1 MNNFDKEQ
9 DELVEQI
16 NKITLSLAT
25 DQDILEWS
33 HGEVTRPETIN
44 YKSYRPEKDG
54 LFDEL
59 IFGPVTDY
67 KCPICNTKYKKS
79 DENSVCTKTP
89 ACEKYRP
96 VILPKITRRSRM
108 GHIKL
113 HNPVVHFWFFKIDH
127 SIISKLLGLRVA
139 DSTKQVTKADLE
151 KLIYYKSHIVL
162 EAGNLTSLKKNTI
175 IDINEAANIYEAA
188 LEEMLGNYEKDTDE
202 YEDIETALIELRE
215 YAESKIGKD
224 FGIDFYQYNE
234 IIHEYSDAKI
244 DTGSR
249 AVEYLLTHIDLAEE
263 AAAVQAEIDKINSE
277 MDLDN
282 GLSSTK
288 EQDRAKLYKRLTVIN
303 SFIKSGQ
310 DPKSMLIYNLPVI
323 PADLRPLVQLD
334 GGRHST
340 SDVNELY
347 RRIIIRNNRL
357 AKWNE
362 ADAPMLIK
370 QNEYRMIQEAVDALI
385 DNARKKPTPVVSKD
399 SHPLKSISDALTG
412 KKGRF
417 RQNLLGKRVDYSGR
431 SVIVVGPSLRMHEV
445 GIPRDMAAKLFEPW
459 IIKELIKG
467 EPSITSVKSAKK
479 MIETLNPIIW
489 PYVEKAI
496 DGRPVL
502 LNRAPTLHRLS
513 IQAFQPVLI
522 RGKAIKLHPL
532 VTTAFNADFD
542 GDQMA
547 VHVPISDQ
555 AVREA
560 KELMLASKNIL
571 GPKDGEPII
580 NPSQDMI
587 LGLYYLTIEKANV
600 KGEGNFYASFDDM
613 MLAYENGYITLHT
626 RVVLPISAMSKE
638 SVSKYT
644 NAPYLVSTVGK
655 FILNR
660 AFPSD
665 FEFIFGKYVTRK
677 EVAQPDGSIKVSE
690 SEKIDTSDKDLN
702 KYVLNYGDDFR
713 AKIANMPV
721 NLALS
726 KKDIAKIVRRVYE
739 KYVAVV
745 TMEDIAS
752 IINDTTQDNFEDR
765 FTECAELV
773 DFANAP
779 IPTSHARIISN
790 SIKEHFEAINYEW
803 SKKNPNVAEGMKP
816 VWTLVEYTKVLEKV
830 WFDYTNYVASILD
843 RVKNLGFKFSTISGT
858 TISMNDITTLDTT
871 AEKIKKGEEYTD
883 QLKKFFEEGY
893 LTDDERYTLTIQK
906 WSEVKDSIE
915 KDLKEVTKSDIDN
928 PLFMMFTSGARGN
941 SSNFTQLA
949 GMRGLMNNNTKVL
962 KADAENDRV
971 VRSTVEIPVK
981 SSFLSGLTA
990 YEFYSSTHGARKGL
1004 TDTALNTAKS
1014 GYLTRRLVDVAQG
1027 IVVRE
1032 DDCGSDFG
1040 FVVKDIKD
1048 TKTDT
1053 VIESLQE
1060 RIEGRFTNKAIL
1072 DENGNELVAANT
1084 LITPDLADKIVNE
1097 YGQSQ
1102 VEIRSV
1108 LSCHTKNGVC
1118 KHCYGKDLATNR
1130 IVNIGEAVGVVAA
1143 QSIGEPGTQLTMRTF
1158 HTGGVAGVEDITG
1171 GFGRLIELIDAYD
1184 FPWGKPAVIST
1195 VYGTVTRIAPA
1206 TDKNGK
1212 DSTDILLVD
1221 VETKKADGSIATET
1235 YSGKVSQKLRVK
1247 LGDKVVSGQKIFE
1260 GPIILNQL
1268 LEAADTRAVQNY
1280 LLKEVQRLYR
1290 LQGITI
1296 SDKYIEIIIRQML
1309 SKIMITDPGDSNFF
1323 TGSLVDTFVYQKE
1336 NGKLLAAGKRPAYGE
1351 VKIRGAKQT
1360 PLLSDSFLA
1369 AASYQETAKILVNSS
1384 IAKRVDYLEGLK
1396 ENIILGHKIPAGTN
1410 ANYEL
1415 KGKYDIRD
1423 PKTYFTG
1430 KIDPENGD
1438 FELSQEEQDEI
1449 NSTFDDIE
1457 IPVSFDEDSLLLQ
1470 TQDDM
1475 DMTDDEENQEI
1486 FDIDDD
1492 VLEIA
1497 NEYED
1502 DTMDDEE

>member
-1 MNNFDKEQ
+1 MNNSNFDAKS
-9 DELVEQI
+9 VEDKI

-25 DQDILEWS
+25 DEDILKWS
-33 HGEVTRPETIN
+33 HGEVTKPETIN
-44 YKSYRPEKDG
+44 YKSYKPEKDG

-59 IFGPVTDY
+59 IFGPTTDY
-67 KCPICNTKYKKS
+67 KCPVCGTKYKKS
-79 DENSVCTKTP
+79 DENSVCTRTP
-89 ACEKYRP
+89 ACEKYKP

-127 SIISKLLGLRVA
+127 SIIAKLLGLRVA
-139 DSTKQVTKADLE
+139 DSSKQVTKADLE

-162 EAGNLTSLKKNTI
+162 EDGGLESLKKNTI

-188 LEEMLGNYEKDTDE
+188 LMEMLKMYDKDTDE
-202 YEDIETALIELRE
+202 YEDIATALDELRT

-244 DTGSR
+244 DTGSK
-249 AVEYLLTHIDLAEE
+249 AIEYLLTHIDLEEE
-263 AAAVQAEIDKINSE
+263 AKKVQAEIDLINQE
-277 MDLDN
+277 ADEN
-282 GLSSTK
+282 GNLSSTK
-288 EQDRAKLYKRLTVIN
+288 EQERGKLYKRLTIIN

-310 DPKSMLIYNLPVI
+310 HPKNMLIYNLPVI

-385 DNARKKPTPVVSKD
+385 DNNRKKPTPVTSKD
-399 SHPLKSISDALTG
+399 GHPLKSISDALVG

-431 SVIVVGPSLRMHEV
+431 SVIVVGPTLKMHEV

-459 IIKELIKG
+459 IIKELL
-467 EPSITSVKSAKK
+467 ENETSITSVKSAKK
-479 MIETLNPIIW
+479 MIDSLNPIIW

-560 KELMLASKNIL
+560 RELMLASKNIL

-587 LGLYYLTIEKANV
+587 LGLYYLTIEKAGQPN
-600 KGEGNFYASFDDM
+600 EGKIFANYEEM
-613 MLAYENGYITLHT
+613 MLAYENGIVNLHT
-626 RVVLPISAMSKE
+626 RVVLPVSELDKN
-638 SVSKYT
+638 SVKLHTS
-644 NAPYLVSTVGK
+644 NPYIFSTVGK
-655 FILNR
+655 FILNKV
-660 AFPSD
+660 FPSD
-665 FEFIFGKYVTRK
+665 FEFIFGKSIVRK
-677 EVAQPDGSIKVSE
+677 ETVNADGSISVSE
-690 SEKIDTSDKDLN
+690 KERLDTSENALDK
-702 KYVLNYGDDFR
+702 YTMPYGTNFAEYLKD
-713 AKIANMPV
+713 IPV
-721 NLALS
+721 NLGLN
-726 KKDIAKIVRRVYE
+726 KKDIAKIVLNVYK

-745 TMEDIAS
+745 TMEDIAGVIDS
-752 IINDTTQDNFEDR
+752 TDVNNFEGRFNDCAALIDYAGERIPTIHATNISNFIKEEFERINFIIGTDEETHKLKRQWNIND
-765 FTECAELV
+765 
-773 DFANAP
+773 
-779 IPTSHARIISN
+779 
-790 SIKEHFEAINYEW
+790 Y
-803 SKKNPNVAEGMKP
+803 
-816 VWTLVEYTKVLEKV
+816 TLVLERV
-830 WFDYTNYVASILD
+830 WFRYTNYVASILD
-843 RVKNLGFKFSTISGT
+843 NIKELGFKYSTISGT

-871 AEKIKKGEEYTD
+871 AQKIKEGEEYTD
-883 QLKKFFEEGY
+883 QLKQFFLEGY
-893 LTDDERYTLTIQK
+893 LTDDERYSLTIQK
-906 WSEVKDSIE
+906 WSQVKESIE

-949 GMRGLMNNNTKVL
+949 GMRGLMSNNTKVL

-971 VRSTVEIPVK
+971 VRSTIEVPVK
-981 SSFLSGLTA
+981 SSFLSGLSA

-1014 GYLTRRLVDVAQG
+1014 GYLTRRLVDVAQS
-1027 IVVRE
+1027 IVVKE
-1032 DDCGSDFG
+1032 VDCGSDFG
-1040 FVVKDIKD
+1040 FVVKDIRD
-1048 TKTDT
+1048 TKTNT

-1060 RIEGRFTNKAIL
+1060 RIEGRFTNKPIIDA
-1072 DENGNELVAANT
+1072 NGHIIVDANT
-1084 LITPDLADKIVNE
+1084 LISAEMADKIVNL
-1097 YGQSQ
+1097 YNIDQ

-1108 LSCHTKNGVC
+1108 LSCHTRNGVC
-1118 KHCYGKDLATNR
+1118 VHCYGKDLATNR
-1130 IVNIGEAVGVVAA
+1130 LVNIGEAVGVVAA

-1171 GFGRLIELIDAYD
+1171 GFGRLLELIDAYEK
-1184 FPWGKPAVIST
+1184 PWGKPAVISPVT
-1195 VYGTVTRIAPA
+1195 GTVVSIAPA
-1206 TDKNGK
+1206 RDKNGK
-1212 DSTDILLVD
+1212 ENDIMLVEI
-1221 VETKKADGSIATET
+1221 ETTRPNGQKEIVTT
-1235 YSGKVSQKLRVK
+1235 SGRVSQKLRVK
-1247 LGDKVVSGQKIFE
+1247 VGQTLRPGQKIFE
-1260 GPIILNQL
+1260 GPIIINDL
-1268 LEAADTRAVQNY
+1268 LEVADTRAVQNY
-1280 LLKEVQRLYR
+1280 LLKEIQRLYR

-1309 SKIMITDPGDSNFF
+1309 SKIMITDPGDSKFF
-1323 TGSLVDTFVYQKE
+1323 TGSLVDTFIYQKE
-1336 NGKLLAAGKRPAYGE
+1336 NGRLIAQGLKPAYGQ

-1360 PLLSDSFLA
+1360 PLLSDSFLS

-1384 IAKRVDYLEGLK
+1384 IAERVDNLDGLK

-1410 ANYEL
+1410 SNYQL

-1423 PKTYFTG
+1423 PRSYFTN
-1430 KIDPENGD
+1430 KVILDDTLEDENGNVYISED
-1438 FELSQEEQDEI
+1438 FNKYTSDLLKESEKMGDLDEVLSDLAQENEELQ
-1449 NSTFDDIE
+1449 NSF
-1457 IPVSFDEDSLLLQ
+1457 EDSYAS
-1470 TQDDM
+1470 
-1475 DMTDDEENQEI
+1475 
-1486 FDIDDD
+1486 DDD
-1492 VLEIA
+1492 YEEDFV
-1497 NEYED
+1497 NE
-1502 DTMDDEE
+1502 

>member
-1 MNNFDKEQ
+1 MNNFNNNDPK
-9 DELVEQI
+9 DISKLI

-25 DQDILEWS
+25 NDDILEWS
-33 HGEVTRPETIN
+33 NGEVKKPETIN
-44 YKSYRPEKDG
+44 YKSYKPEKDG

-59 IFGPVTDY
+59 IFGPTTDY
-67 KCPICNTKYKKS
+67 KCPVCGTKYKKS
-79 DENSVCTKTP
+79 DENLICSKTP
-89 ACEKYRP
+89 ACEKYKP
-96 VILPKITRRSRM
+96 QILPKITRRSRM

-127 SIISKLLGLRVA
+127 SIISKLLGLRVH
-139 DSTKQVTKADLE
+139 DSNKQVTKADLE

-162 EAGNLTSLKKNTI
+162 DSGELKSLKKNTI
-175 IDINEAANIYEAA
+175 IDINDAANIYEAA
-188 LEEMLGNYEKDTDE
+188 LEEMLNNYEKDTDE
-202 YEDIETALIELRE
+202 YEDIETALNELRD
-215 YAESKIGKD
+215 YAVSKIGKD
-224 FGIDFYQYNE
+224 FGIDFYQYND
-234 IIHEYSDAKI
+234 IIHEYSNAKI
-244 DTGSR
+244 GTGSQSI
-249 AVEYLLTHIDLAEE
+249 AYLLENINLEEE
-263 AAAVQAEIDKINSE
+263 ALAVQAEIDIINSQGE
-277 MDLDN
+277 DE
-282 GLSSTK
+282 GLTSTK
-288 EQDRAKLYKRLTVIN
+288 IQDRQKLYKRLTVIN

-310 DPKSMLIYNLPVI
+310 KPTSMLIYNLPVI

-357 AKWNE
+357 EKWNE
-362 ADAPMLIK
+362 SDAPMLIK

-385 DNARKKPTPVVSKD
+385 DNARKKPSPVTSKD

-431 SVIVVGPSLRMHEV
+431 SVIVVGPTLKMYEV

-467 EPSITSVKSAKK
+467 EESITSVKSAKK
-479 MIETLNPIIW
+479 LIENLNPIIW

-587 LGLYYLTIEKANV
+587 LGLYYLTIEKAGA
-600 KGEGNFYASFDDM
+600 KGEGNFYANYDDM
-613 MLAYENGYITLHT
+613 MLAYERGYITLHT
-626 RVVLPISAMSKE
+626 RVVLPVKSLNKE
-638 SVSKYT
+638 SISSNT
-644 NAPYLVSTVGK
+644 SEPYLISTVGK
-655 FILNR
+655 FILNN
-660 AFPSD
+660 AFPTD
-665 FEFIFGKYVTRK
+665 FPFVFGKYVSVNYKTN
-677 EVAQPDGSIKVSE
+677 PDGSVKTIEKEMIHTSE
-690 SEKIDTSDKDLN
+690 HDLDR
-702 KYVLNYGDDFR
+702 YTLPYGANF
-713 AKIANMPV
+713 KEEIANMQP
-721 NLALS
+721 NLALT
-726 KKDIAKIVRRVYE
+726 KKDIAKIVRKVYE
-739 KYVAVV
+739 NYVAVV
-745 TMEDIAS
+745 TMEDIAEV
-752 IINDTTQDNFEDR
+752 IQNVTQINYEDNFQ
-765 FTECAELV
+765 ECAELI
-773 DFANAP
+773 DYKGEQ
-779 IPTSHARIISN
+779 ISTSHARIIN
-790 SIKEHFEAINYEW
+790 KLIKEAFSRLAFNTP
-803 SKKNPNVAEGMKP
+803 KNQLPESFQWDVDQ
-816 VWTLVEYTKVLEKV
+816 YTKALDDV
-830 WFDYTNYVASILD
+830 WFNYSNYVASILD
-843 RVKNLGFKFSTISGT
+843 KIKNLGFAFSTISGT
-858 TISMNDITTLDTT
+858 TISMNDITTLETT
-871 AEKIKKGEEYTD
+871 KEKIQKGEKYIDE
-883 QLKKFFEEGY
+883 LKKFFENGW
-893 LTDDERYTLTIQK
+893 LTDDERYNLVIQK
-906 WSEVKDSIE
+906 WTEVKDSIE
-915 KDLKEVTKSDIDN
+915 KDLKEVTKSDLDN

-949 GMRGLMNNNTKVL
+949 GMRGLMQNNTKVL

-981 SSFLSGLTA
+981 SSFLDGLSA

-1032 DDCGSDFG
+1032 EDCGSDFG

-1053 VIESLQE
+1053 VIESLTE
-1060 RIEGRFTNKAIL
+1060 RIEGRFTNSAIL
-1072 DENGNELVAANT
+1072 DDQGNVVVEGNT
-1084 LITPDLADKIVNE
+1084 FITPEIANKIVNE
-1097 YGQSQ
+1097 YGKKE

-1118 KHCYGKDLATNR
+1118 KRCYGKDLASNR

-1184 FPWGKPAVIST
+1184 FPWGRPAIISK
-1195 VYGTVTRIAPA
+1195 VYGTVTSIVPA
-1206 TDKNGK
+1206 KDKSGK
-1212 DSTDILLVD
+1212 DTDVMLVTI
-1221 VETKKADGSIATET
+1221 ETQVNAKQKENIIE
-1235 YSGKVSQKLRVK
+1235 SGKVSQKLRVK
-1247 LGDKVVSGQKIFE
+1247 VGDRVVPGQKIFE
-1260 GPIILNQL
+1260 GPVILNDL
-1268 LEAADTRAVQNY
+1268 LKYADTRAVQNY

-1323 TGSLVDTFVYQKE
+1323 TGSLVDTFVYQRE
-1336 NGKLLAAGKRPAYGE
+1336 NGKLLAQGKRPAFGE

-1384 IAKRVDYLEGLK
+1384 IAKRVDHLEGLK
-1396 ENIILGHKIPAGTN
+1396 ENIILGLKIPAGTN
-1410 ANYEL
+1410 SNFEL

-1423 PKTYFTG
+1423 PRSYFAPMAYSNNNETFEPMELM
-1430 KIDPENGD
+1430 DFEELTENGEYYD
-1438 FELSQEEQDEI
+1438 QIDEMS
-1449 NSTFDDIE
+1449 N
-1457 IPVSFDEDSLLLQ
+1457 LQ
-1470 TQDDM
+1470 YDM
-1475 DMTDDEENQEI
+1475 DDVSYDGMED
-1486 FDIDDD
+1486 FD
-1492 VLEIA
+1492 
-1497 NEYED
+1497 
-1502 DTMDDEE
+1502 

>member
-9 DELVEQI
+9 ENIQKLI

-25 DQDILEWS
+25 DDDILEWS
-33 HGEVTRPETIN
+33 KGEVKKPETIN
-44 YKSYRPEKDG
+44 YKSYKPEKDG

-59 IFGPVTDY
+59 IFGPTTDY
-67 KCPICNTKYKKS
+67 KCPVCGTKYKKS
-79 DENSVCTKTP
+79 DENSQCRKTQ
-89 ACEKYRP
+89 ACEKYEP
-96 VILPKITRRSRM
+96 EILPKITRRSRM

-127 SIISKLLGLRVA
+127 SIISKLLGLRVH
-139 DSTKQVTKADLE
+139 DSSKQVTKADLE

-162 EAGNLTSLKKNTI
+162 DSGELTSLKKNTI
-175 IDINEAANIYEAA
+175 IDINDAATIYQDA
-188 LEEMLGNYEKDTDE
+188 LVEMLGNYEVGSEE
-202 YEDIETALIELRE
+202 YEDIQAALEELRE
-215 YAESKIGKD
+215 YAVSKIGKD
-224 FGIDFYQYNE
+224 FGIDFYQYND
-234 IIHEYSDAKI
+234 IIHEYSSAKI
-244 DTGSR
+244 GTGSQ
-249 AVEYLLTHIDLAEE
+249 AIAYLLENINLEEE
-263 AAAVQAEIDKINSE
+263 AKLVQQEIDAINE
-277 MDLDN
+277 QGADE
-282 GLSSTK
+282 GLTSTK
-288 EQDRAKLYKRLTVIN
+288 QQERQKLYKRLTVIN

-310 DPKSMLIYNLPVI
+310 KPTSMLIYNLPVI

-357 AKWNE
+357 EKWNE
-362 ADAPMLIK
+362 SDAPMLIK

-385 DNARKKPTPVVSKD
+385 DNARKKPSPVTSKD
-399 SHPLKSISDALTG
+399 AHPLKSISDALTG

-431 SVIVVGPSLRMHEV
+431 SVIVVGPTLRMHEV

-459 IIKELIKG
+459 IIRELIRG
-467 EPSITSVKSAKK
+467 EEGITSVKSAKK
-479 MIETLNPIIW
+479 LIENLNPIIW

-587 LGLYYLTIEKANV
+587 LGLYYLTIEKANA
-600 KGEGNFYASFDDM
+600 KGEGNYYASYDDM
-613 MLAYENGYITLHT
+613 LLAYEQGYITLHT
-626 RVVLPISAMSKE
+626 RVVLPINALEKTSISEKTKE
-638 SVSKYT
+638 
-644 NAPYLVSTVGK
+644 PYLISTVGK
-655 FILNR
+655 FILNN
-660 AFPSD
+660 AFPTD
-665 FEFIFGKYVTRK
+665 FPFIFGKYVVTTYKTDENGNQKTIEK
-677 EVAQPDGSIKVSE
+677 ESIHTSE
-690 SEKIDTSDKDLN
+690 EDLER
-702 KYVLNYGDDFR
+702 YTLPYGANFK
-713 AKIANMPV
+713 AEIANMQV
-721 NLALS
+721 NLALT
-726 KKDIAKIVRRVYE
+726 KKDIAKIVRKVYE

-745 TMEDIAS
+745 NMEDVAS
-752 IINDTTQDNFEDR
+752 VINTVTRIDYEDKFE
-765 FTECAELV
+765 ECSKLIDYKGDE
-773 DFANAP
+773 
-779 IPTSHARIISN
+779 IS
-790 SIKEHFEAINYEW
+790 KEHAKLISDFISETFEEISFNNHY
-803 SKKNPNVAEGMKP
+803 KAEKLR
-816 VWTLVEYTKVLEKV
+816 WDLSQYTLALNQV
-830 WFDYTNYVASILD
+830 WFKYTNFVASILD
-843 RVKNLGFKFSTISGT
+843 KIKNLGFQYSTISGT
-858 TISMNDITTLDTT
+858 TISMNDITTLETT
-871 AEKIKKGEEYTD
+871 KEKIKKGEDYIEE
-883 QLKKFFEEGY
+883 LKKYFEKGF
-893 LTDDERYTLTIQK
+893 LTDDERYNLVIQK
-906 WSEVKDSIE
+906 WTEIKDSIE
-915 KDLKEVTKSDIDN
+915 KDLKEVTKSDLDN

-949 GMRGLMNNNTKVL
+949 GMRGLMQNNTKVL

-981 SSFLSGLTA
+981 SSFLDGLSA

-1004 TDTALNTAKS
+1004 TDTALNTAKL

-1032 DDCGSDFG
+1032 EDCGSDFG

-1053 VIESLQE
+1053 VIESLVE
-1060 RIEGRFTNKAIL
+1060 RIEGRFTNSAIL
-1072 DENGNELVAANT
+1072 DDNGNVIVEGNT
-1084 LITPDLADKIVNE
+1084 FITPELANLIVNKH
-1097 YGQSQ
+1097 GKKS

-1118 KHCYGKDLATNR
+1118 KRCYGKDLASNR

-1184 FPWGKPAVIST
+1184 FPWGRPAVISK
-1195 VYGTVTRIAPA
+1195 VYGEVVSITPAKDKSGRDTDVLIVGIQTRIDA
-1206 TDKNGK
+1206 TR
-1212 DSTDILLVD
+1212 
-1221 VETKKADGSIATET
+1221 TEVI
-1235 YSGKVSQKLRVK
+1235 YENGKVSQKLRIKV
-1247 LGDKVVSGQKIFE
+1247 GDKVYPGQKIFE
-1260 GPIILNQL
+1260 GPIILNEL
-1268 LEAADTRAVQNY
+1268 LSYADTRAVQNY

-1323 TGSLVDTFVYQKE
+1323 TGSLVDTFVYQRE
-1336 NGKLLAAGKRPAYGE
+1336 NGKLLAQGKKPAFGE

-1396 ENIILGHKIPAGTN
+1396 ENIILGLKIPTGTN
-1410 ANYEL
+1410 SNYEL

-1423 PKTYFTG
+1423 PRSYFTANMLTDHLG
-1430 KIDPENGD
+1430 DLEESDIIDLESLHDDEFYQNDSNHFDLDDFSYEAIDD
-1438 FELSQEEQDEI
+1438 FE
-1449 NSTFDDIE
+1449 
-1457 IPVSFDEDSLLLQ
+1457 
-1470 TQDDM
+1470 
-1475 DMTDDEENQEI
+1475 
-1486 FDIDDD
+1486 
-1492 VLEIA
+1492 
-1497 NEYED
+1497 
-1502 DTMDDEE
+1502 

>member
-1 MNNFDKEQ
+1 MNNFDNEK
-9 DELVEQI
+9 DLNNAI

-25 DQDILEWS
+25 DEDILSWS
-33 HGEVTRPETIN
+33 NGEVTKPETIN
-44 YKSYRPEKDG
+44 YKSYKPEKDG

-59 IFGPVTDY
+59 IFGPTTDY
-67 KCPICNTKYKKS
+67 KCPVCGTKYKKS
-79 DENSVCTKTP
+79 DENSICSKTP
-89 ACEKYRP
+89 ACEKYKP
-96 VILPKITRRSRM
+96 QILPKITRRSRM

-127 SIISKLLGLRVA
+127 SIISKLLGLRVSDA
-139 DSTKQVTKADLE
+139 NKPVTKADLE
-151 KLIYYKSHIVL
+151 KLIYYKSHMVL
-162 EAGNLTSLKKNTI
+162 ESGNLESLKKNTI
-175 IDINEAANIYEAA
+175 IDINDAATIYEAA
-188 LEEMLGNYEKDTDE
+188 LVEMLDHYDPDSEE
-202 YEDIETALIELRE
+202 YEDIELALNELRE
-215 YAESKIGKD
+215 YAVSKIGKD
-224 FGIDFYQYNE
+224 FGIDFYQYND
-234 IIHEYSDAKI
+234 IIHEYSEAKI
-244 DTGSR
+244 GTGSQ
-249 AVEYLLTHIDLAEE
+249 AIEYLLTHIDLEKE
-263 AAAVQAEIDKINSE
+263 AAEVQAEIDYINNNSE
-277 MDLDN
+277 E
-282 GLSSTK
+282 GLTSSK
-288 EQDRAKLYKRLTVIN
+288 EQERQKLYKRLTIIN

-310 DPKSMLIYNLPVI
+310 KPTNMLIYNLPVI

-357 AKWNE
+357 SKWNE
-362 ADAPMLIK
+362 SDAPMLIK

-385 DNARKKPTPVVSKD
+385 DNARKKPSPVTSKD
-399 SHPLKSISDALTG
+399 AHPLKSISDALTG

-431 SVIVVGPSLRMHEV
+431 SVIVVGPTLKMHEV

-467 EPSITSVKSAKK
+467 EDSITSVKSAKK
-479 MIETLNPIIW
+479 LIENLNPIIW

-496 DGRPVL
+496 EGRPVL

-587 LGLYYLTIEKANV
+587 LGLYYLTIEKENA
-600 KGEGNFYASFDDM
+600 KGEGNFYATYDDM
-613 MLAYENGYITLHT
+613 LLAYENNVITLHT
-626 RVVLPISAMSKE
+626 RVVLPISALDKKSI
-638 SVSKYT
+638 SLNT
-644 NAPYLVSTVGK
+644 NRPYIVSTVGK
-655 FILNR
+655 FILNK

-665 FEFIFGKYVTRK
+665 FEFIFGKYVSK
-677 EVAQPDGSIKVSE
+677 QYKLNPDGSEKVI
-690 SEKIDTSDKDLN
+690 EKETIHTSTDDLDR
-702 KYVLNYGDDFR
+702 YTFEYGTNFKE
-713 AKIANMPV
+713 AIENMGV
-721 NLALS
+721 NVALT
-726 KKDIAKIVRRVYE
+726 KKDIAKIIRKVYE
-739 KYVAVV
+739 EYVAVV
-745 TMEDIAS
+745 TMEDIAA
-752 IINDTTQDNFEDR
+752 IINNTNQINYTDKLN
-765 FTECAELV
+765 ECKELI
-773 DFANAP
+773 DYKGELIAD
-779 IPTSHARIISN
+779 SHAHIINNFLKDEFEEISFN
-790 SIKEHFEAINYEW
+790 MPKE
-803 SKKNPNVAEGMKP
+803 SQPNGLR
-816 VWTLVEYTKVLEKV
+816 WDISHYTKVLNNV
-830 WFDYTNYVASILD
+830 WFKYTNYVASILD
-843 RVKNLGFKFSTISGT
+843 KIKNLGFKFSTISGT

-871 AEKIKKGEEYTD
+871 KEKIKEGEIHTD
-883 QLKKFFEEGY
+883 QLKQYFEDGF
-893 LTDDERYTLTIQK
+893 LTDDERYSLVIQK
-906 WSEVKDSIE
+906 WSKVKDSIE
-915 KDLKEVTKSDIDN
+915 QDLKEVTKTDIDN

-981 SSFLSGLTA
+981 SSFLDGLSA

-1032 DDCGSDFG
+1032 EDCGSDFG
-1040 FVVKDIKD
+1040 FIVKDIKD

-1053 VIESLQE
+1053 VIESLME
-1060 RIEGRFTNKAIL
+1060 RIEGRFTNNDIFDKDHNLI
-1072 DENGNELVAANT
+1072 VKANT
-1084 LITPDLADKIVNE
+1084 LITPKIADLLVNKHGLDK
-1097 YGQSQ
+1097 

-1118 KHCYGKDLATNR
+1118 KRCYGKDLASNR

-1158 HTGGVAGVEDITG
+1158 HTGGVAGGEDITG

-1184 FPWGKPAVIST
+1184 FPWGRPAVISK
-1195 VYGTVTRIAPA
+1195 VYGTIVSIAPSK
-1206 TDKNGK
+1206 DKSGK
-1212 DSTDILLVD
+1212 DTDVLLVGI
-1221 VETKKADGSIATET
+1221 ETKNMDNMTEII
-1235 YSGKVSQKLRVK
+1235 YESGKVSQKLRVK
-1247 LGDKVVSGQKIFE
+1247 VGDFVVPGQKIFE
-1260 GPIILNQL
+1260 GPIILNEL

-1309 SKIMITDPGDSNFF
+1309 SKIMITDPGDSHFF
-1323 TGSLVDTFVYQKE
+1323 TGSLVDTFVYQRE
-1336 NGKLLAAGKRPAYGE
+1336 NGKLLAQGKKPAYGE

-1384 IAKRVDYLEGLK
+1384 IGKRVDHLEGLK

-1410 ANYEL
+1410 SNYEL

-1423 PKTYFTG
+1423 PKSYF
-1430 KIDPENGD
+1430 KDKYDPSIDMVI
-1438 FELSQEEQDEI
+1438 S
-1449 NSTFDDIE
+1449 DD
-1457 IPVSFDEDSLLLQ
+1457 DLNLD
-1470 TQDDM
+1470 
-1475 DMTDDEENQEI
+1475 
-1486 FDIDDD
+1486 FDI
-1492 VLEIA
+1492 LN
-1497 NEYED
+1497 NEAYYENES
-1502 DTMDDEE
+1502 EEFDLDSAEFDSDFTEDY

>member
-1 MNNFDKEQ
+1 MNNFKDDKEQ
-9 DELVEQI
+9 EISQLI

-25 DQDILEWS
+25 NQDILDWS
-33 HGEVTRPETIN
+33 NGEVKKPKTIN
-44 YKSYRPEKDG
+44 YKSYKPEKDG

-59 IFGPVTDY
+59 IFGPTTDY
-67 KCPICNTKYKKS
+67 KCPLCGTKYKKS
-79 DENSVCTKTP
+79 DENSTCGKTP
-89 ACEKYRP
+89 ACEKYKP
-96 VILPKITRRSRM
+96 QILPKITRRSRM

-127 SIISKLLGLRVA
+127 SIISKLLGLRVH
-139 DSTKQVTKADLE
+139 DSNKVVTKADLE

-162 EAGNLTSLKKNTI
+162 SSGELTSLKKNTI
-175 IDINEAANIYEAA
+175 IDINDAATIYQDA
-188 LEEMLGNYEKDTDE
+188 LVEMLKNYEEGTEE
-202 YEDIETALIELRE
+202 YEDIKMALDELRE
-215 YAESKIGKD
+215 YAVSKIGKD

-234 IIHEYSDAKI
+234 IIHEYSSAKI
-244 DTGSR
+244 DTGSK
-249 AVEYLLTHIDLAEE
+249 AIEYLLKNINLEEE
-263 AAAVQAEIDKINSE
+263 AANVQAEIDAINA
-277 MDLDN
+277 
-282 GLSSTK
+282 SSTEDGLTSTK
-288 EQDRAKLYKRLTVIN
+288 LQERQKLYKRLTVIN

-310 DPKSMLIYNLPVI
+310 EPTSMLIYNLPVI

-357 AKWNE
+357 EKWNE

-385 DNARKKPTPVVSKD
+385 DNARKKPSPVTSKD
-399 SHPLKSISDALTG
+399 AHPLKSISDALTG

-431 SVIVVGPSLRMHEV
+431 SVIVVGPTLRMHEV

-467 EPSITSVKSAKK
+467 EEGITSVKSAKK
-479 MIETLNPIIW
+479 LIENLNPIIW

-560 KELMLASKNIL
+560 QELMLASKNIL

-580 NPSQDMI
+580 NPSQNMI

-600 KGEGNFYASFDDM
+600 KGEGNYYASFDDA
-613 MLAYENGYITLHT
+613 MLAYENGYIDLHA
-626 RVVLPISAMSKE
+626 RIVLPISSLNKE
-638 SVSKYT
+638 SISNNT
-644 NAPYLVSTVGK
+644 DEPYLISTIGK
-655 FILNR
+655 LILNN
-660 AFPSD
+660 AFPTD
-665 FEFIFGKYVTRK
+665 FPFIFGKYVSKTYK
-677 EVAQPDGSIKVSE
+677 TNPDGSEKVVEKEMIHTSE
-690 SEKIDTSDKDLN
+690 EDLN
-702 KYVLNYGDDFR
+702 RYTLAYGADFR
-713 AKIANMPV
+713 AEIAKMDV
-721 NLALS
+721 NIALT
-726 KKDIAKIVRRVYE
+726 KKDIAKIVRKVYE
-739 KYVAVV
+739 KYVAIVN
-745 TMEDIAS
+745 MEDIAS
-752 IINDTTQDNFEDR
+752 IIDTITQSNYDYKFED
-765 FTECAELV
+765 CAELV
-773 DFANAP
+773 DYKGDV
-779 IPTSHARIISN
+779 IPTSHAKIIFELIRSTFAEISFNNAKN
-790 SIKEHFEAINYEW
+790 SQSDSVRFELEQ
-803 SKKNPNVAEGMKP
+803 
-816 VWTLVEYTKVLEKV
+816 YTKALAKV
-830 WFDYTNYVASILD
+830 WFGYTNYVASILD
-843 RVKNLGFKFSTISGT
+843 KIKNLGFKYSTISGT
-858 TISMNDITTLDTT
+858 TISMNDITTLNTT
-871 AEKIKKGEEYTD
+871 KEKIKKGEEHIE
-883 QLKKFFEEGY
+883 QLKTYFESGF
-893 LTDDERYTLTIQK
+893 LTDDERYNLVIKK

-915 KDLKEVTKSDIDN
+915 KDLKEVTKSDLDN

-949 GMRGLMNNNTKVL
+949 GMRGLMQNNTKVL

-981 SSFLSGLTA
+981 SSFLDGLSA

-1027 IVVRE
+1027 IVIRE
-1032 DDCGSDFG
+1032 EDCGSDFG

-1053 VIESLQE
+1053 VIESLAE
-1060 RIEGRFTNKAIL
+1060 RIEGRFTNKPIL
-1072 DENGNELVAANT
+1072 DANGNVAIAANT
-1084 LITPDLADKIVNE
+1084 FITTEIADQIINE
-1097 YGQSQ
+1097 LGMKE

-1118 KHCYGKDLATNR
+1118 KRCYGKDLASNR

-1184 FPWGKPAVIST
+1184 FPWGRPAVISK
-1195 VYGTVTRIAPA
+1195 VYGKVLSISSAK
-1206 TDKNGK
+1206 DKAGK
-1212 DSTDILLVD
+1212 DTDVLIVEI
-1221 VETKKADGSIATET
+1221 ETKKDSNTVENIFE
-1235 YSGKVSQKLRVK
+1235 SGKVSQKLRVK
-1247 LGDKVVSGQKIFE
+1247 VGDRVVPGQKIFE
-1260 GPIILNQL
+1260 GPIILNEL
-1268 LEAADTRAVQNY
+1268 LSVADTRAVQNY

-1336 NGKLLAAGKRPAYGE
+1336 NGKLLAEGKKPAFGE

-1410 ANYEL
+1410 SKFEE

-1423 PKTYFTG
+1423 PKTYFE
-1430 KIDPENGD
+1430 KDLLP
-1438 FELSQEEQDEI
+1438 ELSTLDNQI
-1449 NSTFDDIE
+1449 YADDIM
-1457 IPVSFDEDSLLLQ
+1457 DLDLLQ
-1470 TQDDM
+1470 EN
-1475 DMTDDEENQEI
+1475 EEYYETELNHFE
-1486 FDIDDD
+1486 IDDISYD
-1492 VLEIA
+1492 A
-1497 NEYED
+1497 
-1502 DTMDDEE
+1502 MDDDN

>member
-1 MNNFDKEQ
+1 MNNFDQNNKNE
-9 DELVEQI
+9 ELIAQKI

-25 DQDILEWS
+25 DEDILEWS
-33 HGEVTRPETIN
+33 HGEVTKPETIN
-44 YKSYRPEKDG
+44 YKSYKPEKDG

-59 IFGPVTDY
+59 IFGPTTDY
-67 KCPICNTKYKKS
+67 KCPVCSTKYKKS
-79 DENSVCTKTP
+79 DENTICTKTP
-89 ACEKYRP
+89 ACEKYQP

-127 SIISKLLGLRVA
+127 SIISKLLGLRVN
-139 DSTKQVTKADLE
+139 DSSKQVTKGDLE

-162 EAGNLTSLKKNTI
+162 ESGNLKSLKKNTI
-175 IDINEAANIYEAA
+175 IDINEAATIYEAA
-188 LEEMLGNYEKDTDE
+188 LVEMQGLYETDTDE
-202 YEDIETALIELRE
+202 YEDITFALEELRE
-215 YAESKIGKD
+215 YAQSKIGKD

-249 AVEYLLTHIDLAEE
+249 AIEYLLNNINLEEE
-263 AAAVQAEIDKINSE
+263 AQLIQDEISIINAQAERD
-277 MDLDN
+277 
-282 GLSSTK
+282 GLTTSK
-288 EQDRAKLYKRLTVIN
+288 EQDRSKLYKRLTVIN

-362 ADAPMLIK
+362 SDAPMLIK

-385 DNARKKPTPVVSKD
+385 DNARKKPTPVTSKD

-459 IIKELIKG
+459 IIKELIKS

-479 MIETLNPIIW
+479 MIESLNPIIW

-496 DGRPVL
+496 EGRPVL

-587 LGLYYLTIEKANV
+587 LGLYYLTIEKANQ
-600 KGEGNFYASFDDM
+600 KGEGNYYASYDEM
-613 MLAYENGYITLHT
+613 MEAYENGHITLHT
-626 RVVLPISAMSKE
+626 RIVLPVAALEKE
-638 SVSKYT
+638 SVSKFT
-644 NAPYLVSTVGK
+644 KAPYLVSTVGK
-655 FILNR
+655 FILNK

-665 FEFIFGKYVTRK
+665 FEFIFGKSVNVK
-677 EVAQPDGSIKVSE
+677 ETMLDDGTVKTTTT
-690 SEKIDTSDKDLN
+690 EKIDTSADDLS
-702 KYVLNYGDDFR
+702 KYTLEYGTNFIEAI
-713 AKIANMPV
+713 AKMPV
-721 NLALS
+721 NIAVT
-726 KKDIAKIVRRVYE
+726 KKDIAKIVRKVYE

-745 TMEDIAS
+745 TKEDVAEVVGETNRDNYLDRFEDCAQLIDYKGETISPSHAKILANLIKDECEAIEFVFGKKYKHIKPASAIENGEDITTIAS
-752 IINDTTQDNFEDR
+752 QENPWT
-765 FTECAELV
+765 
-773 DFANAP
+773 
-779 IPTSHARIISN
+779 
-790 SIKEHFEAINYEW
+790 IK
-803 SKKNPNVAEGMKP
+803 
-816 VWTLVEYTKVLEKV
+816 EYTKILETV
-830 WFDYTNYVASILD
+830 WFNYTNLVASILD
-843 RVKNLGFKFSTISGT
+843 RIKNLGFKFSTISGT
-858 TISMNDITTLDTT
+858 TISMNDITTLNTT
-871 AEKIKKGEEYTD
+871 AEKIKVGEEYTD
-883 QLKKFFEEGY
+883 QLKKYFEEGY
-893 LTDDERYTLTIQK
+893 LTDDERYSLTISK

-915 KDLKEVTKSDIDN
+915 KDLKEVTKSDLDN

-949 GMRGLMNNNTKVL
+949 GMRGLMNNNTKIL

-1027 IVVRE
+1027 IVVRQ

-1053 VIESLQE
+1053 VIESLVE
-1060 RIEGRFTNKAIL
+1060 RIEGRFTNTPIL
-1072 DENGNELVAANT
+1072 DDNGNVLVEGNT
-1084 LITPDLADKIVNE
+1084 LITPELADKIVNE
-1097 YGQSQ
+1097 YGKDQ

-1108 LSCHTKNGVC
+1108 LSCHTRNGVC

-1184 FPWGKPAVIST
+1184 APWGKPAVISK
-1195 VYGTVTRIAPA
+1195 VNGIIKSIKPA
-1206 TDKNGK
+1206 KDKNGK
-1212 DSTDILLVD
+1212 DTDIEIVEIETRNPD
-1221 VETKKADGSIATET
+1221 GSVETVFEN
-1235 YSGKVSQKLRVK
+1235 GKVTQKKRVK
-1247 LGDKVVSGQKIFE
+1247 VGDRVVAGQKIYE
-1260 GPIILNQL
+1260 GPIVLNDL
-1268 LEAADTRAVQNY
+1268 LKYADPRAVQNY
-1280 LLKEVQRLYR
+1280 LLKEIQRLYR

-1309 SKIMITDPGDSNFF
+1309 SKIMITDSGDSRFF
-1323 TGSLVDTFVYQKE
+1323 TGSLVDTFVFQKE
-1336 NGKLLAAGKRPAYGE
+1336 NGKLLAQGKRPAYGE

-1369 AASYQETAKILVNSS
+1369 AASYQETAKILVNAS
-1384 IAKRVDYLEGLK
+1384 IAERVDHLEGLK

-1410 ANYEL
+1410 SNYEL

-1423 PKTYFTG
+1423 PRSYFTSKFPVISNAEG
-1430 KIDPENGD
+1430 ELNGMEVTSEPFNPEFIDEVDFVDVFDEISGGADMDANEEMFVDDMFGDEAD
-1438 FELSQEEQDEI
+1438 FE
-1449 NSTFDDIE
+1449 
-1457 IPVSFDEDSLLLQ
+1457 
-1470 TQDDM
+1470 
-1475 DMTDDEENQEI
+1475 
-1486 FDIDDD
+1486 
-1492 VLEIA
+1492 
-1497 NEYED
+1497 
-1502 DTMDDEE
+1502 